1 MPRANAIL
9 DCSPISAAG
18 HCIPQMYRSVSASQY
33 MDDLQAEEHNVS
45 LHLEAPSV
53 SIYTSKL
60 LNLHKFHH
68 MHVILLCI
76 HLQWYM
82 RDESQHT
89 SWLSLRVVIRQ
100 GAVFAMEKLIQPPY
114 FLTLVCLHP
123 YFVTWIWH
131 WTYAVCS
138 LTVDSI
144 GCNIALRAVATV
156 VKMEDD
162 RRLFHNAALRKRR
175 KEVTE
180 NMDAQRRTGSSE
192 VHYSLSMPRVSS
204 MILRYFILWAF
215 NRRIVR
221 WD

>member
-1 MPRANAIL
+1 MIWSDVYHKKLNMIYDPWSIF
-9 DCSPISAAG
+9 G
-18 HCIPQMYRSVSASQY
+18 RSK
-33 MDDLQAEEHNVS
+33 
-45 LHLEAPSV
+45 HLSSFFP
-53 SIYTSKL
+53 L
-60 LNLHKFHH
+60 LL
-68 MHVILLCI
+68 
-76 HLQWYM
+76 
-82 RDESQHT
+82 
-89 SWLSLRVVIRQ
+89 VVTQVDWNCTNQRTFFFFNFYLIRQ
-100 GAVFAMEKLIQPPY
+100 GAVFAMEKLMQPPY

-123 YFVTWIWH
+123 YFVTWIWR
-131 WTYAVCS
+131 WTYSVCS

-156 VKMEDD
+156 VKMEDN

-180 NMDAQRRTGSSE
+180 NLDAQRRTGSSE

>member
-1 MPRANAIL
+1 VIPEVFSVGVN
-9 DCSPISAAG
+9 ISV
-18 HCIPQMYRSVSASQY
+18 HFFLSCYSSRLELYQSAYLFFSFNFY
-33 MDDLQAEEHNVS
+33 L
-45 LHLEAPSV
+45 
-53 SIYTSKL
+53 
-60 LNLHKFHH
+60 
-68 MHVILLCI
+68 
-76 HLQWYM
+76 
-82 RDESQHT
+82 
-89 SWLSLRVVIRQ
+89 IRQ
-100 GAVFAMEKLIQPPY
+100 GAVFAMEKLMWPPY

-131 WTYAVCS
+131 WTYSVCS

-162 RRLFHNAALRKRR
+162 RRLFHNSALRKRR

-180 NMDAQRRTGSSE
+180 NMDAQRRNGSSK
-192 VHYSLSMPRVSS
+192 VHNSLSMPRVSS
-204 MILRYFILWAF
+204 MILRYLILWAF

>member
-1 MPRANAIL
+1 MIWSDVYHKKLNMIYDPWSIFGRSKHL
-9 DCSPISAAG
+9 SSFFLSCYPSRLGLHQSA
-18 HCIPQMYRSVSASQY
+18 YLFFFNFY
-33 MDDLQAEEHNVS
+33 L
-45 LHLEAPSV
+45 
-53 SIYTSKL
+53 
-60 LNLHKFHH
+60 
-68 MHVILLCI
+68 
-76 HLQWYM
+76 
-82 RDESQHT
+82 
-89 SWLSLRVVIRQ
+89 IRQ

-123 YFVTWIWH
+123 YFVTWIWR
-131 WTYAVCS
+131 WTYSVCS

-180 NMDAQRRTGSSE
+180 NMDAQRRNGSSK
-192 VHYSLSMPRVSS
+192 VRNSFSMPHVRS